1 MTEVPVD
8 VGFPSRRRAKKS
20 AKYTKLLVVGLILGI
35 VLIIL
40 LAATIDY
47 VDLGYAAVIYDPLSH
62 EIISVVYGP
71 AYFIKM
77 PWQFK
82 KVVWLKV
89 EAVDMFKNPPRDYPA
104 VVALTKDGAEVQVD
118 ITVRYQV
125 VQSDTAIKELV
136 RRYPDLMF
144 EENAIVP
151 IVREEVRN
159 IVAKYTLTE
168 IIEKRDKVRLE
179 IINATE
185 SRLISDPTLKGCIK
199 IIDVAVRNIDIPS
212 DVKKAI
218 EEKLAAQQEALA
230 AEYRKKKLLIEANAS
245 ALAKIIAAKA
255 EAEAKIIAAL
265 AEANAT
271 LIRAEAQKKAIILI
285 ISAYNSTE
293 YALIQQYIAALE
305 KIAEKGG
312 LIIVVPQ
319 GQGIP
324 VLITPPQQTT
334 KSSSSSGD

>member
-1 MTEVPVD
+1 MSEIPVN
-8 VGFPSRRRAKKS
+8 VMSRRRRETRGPSKFI
-20 AKYTKLLVVGLILGI
+20 KYGAAAFILGI
-35 VLIIL
+35 LAIIL
-40 LAATIDY
+40 LALMIDY
-47 VDLGYAAVIYDPLSH
+47 VDLGYATVIYDPLSH
-62 EIISVVYGP
+62 EIVSVVYGP
-71 AYFIKM
+71 AYFLKM

-104 VVALTKDGAEVQVD
+104 VTALTKDGAEVQVD

-125 VQSDTAIKELV
+125 VQRDDAIKELV

-168 IIEKRDKVRLE
+168 IIEKREKVRLE

-185 SRLISDPTLKGCIK
+185 HRLISDPTLKGCIK

-230 AEYRKKKLLIEANAS
+230 AEYRKKKLLIEANAT
-245 ALAKIIAAKA
+245 ALAKIISAKA
-255 EAEAKIIAAL
+255 EAESRIIAAL

-293 YALIQQYIAALE
+293 YALIQQYISALE
-305 KIAEKGG
+305 KVAEKGG
-312 LIIVVPQ
+312 LIIIVPQ
-319 GQGIP
+319 EQGVP
-324 VLITPPQQTT
+324 VLITPP
-334 KSSSSSGD
+334 SGSKG